1 MIAGSDFV
9 GYVLS
14 AGGVVACLVAA
25 AIWMAIA
32 PSSRRARRFLV
43 VAAAGFLIC
52 SVYEGQYLLTRIIVG
67 SLRPFEAN
75 APTLSAPEAAAASG
89 RTTAIVVLGSG
100 SLDVEDW
107 TGRRFSFVDRT
118 AAARVLEAARVF
130 SLVDHA
136 IVISSGGNP
145 HPERRSAPTGETMRD
160 ALITLGVPRDRIIV
174 ESVSKTTREEAIV
187 VAGILRE
194 REVEQVILVTS
205 EIHMPRA
212 LGAFRAA
219 GIRPVPAVAQEFE
232 RDLPWTRVF
241 LPSKEGLA
249 VATMNAHELLGVVY
263 YWLRGW
269 WRR

>member
-1 MIAGSDFV
+1 
-9 GYVLS
+9 
-14 AGGVVACLVAA
+14 
-25 AIWMAIA
+25 
-32 PSSRRARRFLV
+32 
-43 VAAAGFLIC
+43 
-52 SVYEGQYLLTRIIVG
+52 
-67 SLRPFEAN
+67 
-75 APTLSAPEAAAASG
+75 
-89 RTTAIVVLGSG
+89 
-100 SLDVEDW
+100 
-107 TGRRFSFVDRT
+107 VDRT

-174 ESVSKTTREEAIV
+174 ETVSKTTREEAIV
-187 VAGILRE
+187 VAGILKE
-194 REVEQVILVTS
+194 REVDEVILVTS
-205 EIHMPRA
+205 EVHMPRA

-219 GIRPVPAVAQEFE
+219 GIRPIPAVAQEFE

-269 WRR
+269 WRG

>member
-9 GYVLS
+9 GYLLS
-14 AGGVVACLVAA
+14 AGGVVVCLVAV

-43 VAAAGFLIC
+43 VAAAGFLIS
-52 SVYEGQYLLTRIIVG
+52 SVYEGQYLLTRMIVG
-67 SLRPFEAN
+67 SLKPFN
-75 APTLSAPEAAAASG
+75 AATLSAPETDASAG
-89 RTTAIVVLGSG
+89 PTTAIVVLGSG

-145 HPERRSAPTGETMRD
+145 HSERRSAPTGETMRD
-160 ALITLGVPRDRIIV
+160 ALIALGVPGDRIIV
-174 ESVSKTTREEAIV
+174 ETVSKTTRDEAIV
-187 VAGILRE
+187 VTEILRE
-194 REVEQVILVTS
+194 RKVEQVILVTS
-205 EIHMPRA
+205 EVHMPRA

-219 GIRPVPAVAQEFE
+219 GVRPIPAVAQEFE
-232 RDLPWTRVF
+232 RDLPLARVF

-249 VATMNAHELLGVVY
+249 VAATNAHELLGFVY